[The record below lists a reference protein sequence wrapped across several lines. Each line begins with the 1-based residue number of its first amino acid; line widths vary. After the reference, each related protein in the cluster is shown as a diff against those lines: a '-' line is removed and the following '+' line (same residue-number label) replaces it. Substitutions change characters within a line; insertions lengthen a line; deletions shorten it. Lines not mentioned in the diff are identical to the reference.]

1 MPLGAIAGK
10 RSLPLPVAL
19 AVQAGI
25 AQSLRHAW
33 AHPEASRDFIRA
45 HAQELDDAVTK
56 AHIETFVTAFSEDL
70 GPAGREAIATL
81 VERSAQLLGVE
92 LPAAGLFWPEAAA

>member
-1 MPLGAIAGK
+1 M
-10 RSLPLPVAL
+10 AL

-33 AHPEASRDFIRA
+33 AHPEDSRDFIRS
-45 HAQELDDAVTK
+45 HAQELDDAVTR

-70 GPAGREAIATL
+70 GTPGREAIATL
-81 VERSAQLLGVE
+81 VGRSAERLG
-92 LPAAGLFWPEAAA
+92 AAVPPEGLFWRERAA